1 MKKTFSLIAL
11 VLLLPVSATEA
22 QDPKPAPA
30 GDQPKPPVVRP
41 DNPPAP
47 PTPPAP
53 PERRDRRRGL
63 IERLDRNGDGVI
75 DKQELE
81 GAGPIGRRLGR
92 ADTNGDG
99 VIDKEELDGLL
110 GGGRQ
115 GDGNGGEGGQRPRR
129 RDGGGAQDLIERL
142 DRNGNGVIDLDELD
156 EGMLER
162 LKPLDVNEDGV
173 IDESELDRRRRGG
186 RRPGPEGGE
195 GDGERP
201 RRDRGGDRAKG
212 LIERLDR
219 NGNGAID
226 KDELPEG
233 WGERLGP
240 ADTNGDGM
248 ISLEELEGLMGGGNR
263 PGGGQ
268 GGEGDGERP
277 RRREGRGAQEL
288 IERLDRN
295 GNGVI
300 DLDELDE
307 GMLERLKPLD
317 ANGDGVIDESELN
330 RRRRGG
336 RQGGGNGPG
345 GNGPGGNGPG
355 GNGPGG
361 NGQGG
366 DGEEERPRRRDG
378 RGGQGVI
385 ERLDRNGNGVIDLDE
400 LDEGRLERLK
410 PLDVNEDGVIDESEL
425 NRRRRGGR
433 PGGGQGGQGEGE
445 RPERRRE
452 RPQPGGGEPKPGVRP
467 LPL

>member
-1 MKKTFSLIAL
+1 MMKKTLCLLAL
-11 VLLLPVSATEA
+11 VLLVPAGMTEA
-22 QDPKPAPA
+22 QDPKPAPG

-47 PTPPAP
+47 PAPPTPPAP
-53 PERRDRRRGL
+53 PERRPGRGGL

-75 DKQELE
+75 DKEELE
-81 GAGPIGRRLGR
+81 GAGRIGRRIGR

-99 VIDKEELDGLL
+99 IITREELDGLL
-110 GGGRQ
+110 GGGQQ
-115 GDGNGGEGGQRPRR
+115 GGGNGGNGGGDGERPRR
-129 RDGGGAQDLIERL
+129 RGGADRVKELIERL
-142 DRNGNGVIDLDELD
+142 DRNGNGVIDKDELP
-156 EGMLER
+156 EGWGER
-162 LKPLDVNEDGV
+162 IGPADTNGDGV
-173 IDESELDRRRRGG
+173 ITPEELEGLMGG
-186 RRPGPEGGE
+186 GGRPGPEGGE

-201 RRDRGGDRAKG
+201 PRRDGNRGRG
-212 LIERLDR
+212 LVERLDR
-219 NGNGAID
+219 NGNGVID

-233 WGERLGP
+233 WGRRIGG
-240 ADTNGDGM
+240 ADTNGDGV
-248 ISLEELEGLMGGGNR
+248 ITPEELEGFLGGGNR

-336 RQGGGNGPG
+336 RPG
-345 GNGPGGNGPG
+345 GE
-355 GNGPGG
+355 
-361 NGQGG
+361 GG
-366 DGEEERPRRRDG
+366 DNP
-378 RGGQGVI
+378 
-385 ERLDRNGNGVIDLDE
+385 
-400 LDEGRLERLK
+400 
-410 PLDVNEDGVIDESEL
+410 
-425 NRRRRGGR
+425 
-433 PGGGQGGQGEGE
+433 
-445 RPERRRE
+445 RPERRRG
-452 RPQPGGGEPKPGVRP
+452 RPQPGGDQPNPDGEQPKPGVRP

>member
-1 MKKTFSLIAL
+1 MRANSGFSQNLQAALVLVIRSRFHKMPNQGLCPKDDRTQYLDSTERLKVGDLMKKTLSLIAL
-11 VLLLPVSATEA
+11 AFLLPVSATEA

-53 PERRDRRRGL
+53 QERRDRRRGL

-115 GDGNGGEGGQRPRR
+115 GGGNGGDGGQRPRR

-195 GDGERP
+195 GEGERP

-268 GGEGDGERP
+268 GGGGEGERP
-277 RRREGRGAQEL
+277 RRRDGGGGAQGL

-317 ANGDGVIDESELN
+317 A
-330 RRRRGG
+330 
-336 RQGGGNGPG
+336 
-345 GNGPGGNGPG
+345 
-355 GNGPGG
+355 
-361 NGQGG
+361 
-366 DGEEERPRRRDG
+366 
-378 RGGQGVI
+378 
-385 ERLDRNGNGVIDLDE
+385 
-400 LDEGRLERLK
+400 
-410 PLDVNEDGVIDESEL
+410 NEDGVIDESEL

-452 RPQPGGGEPKPGVRP
+452 RPQPGGGEQKPEGDKPKPGVRP